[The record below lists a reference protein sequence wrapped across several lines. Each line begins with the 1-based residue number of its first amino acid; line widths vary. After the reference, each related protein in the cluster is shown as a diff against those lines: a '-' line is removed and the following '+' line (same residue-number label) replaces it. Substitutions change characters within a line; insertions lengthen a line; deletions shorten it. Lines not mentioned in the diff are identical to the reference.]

1 MWTVAPVSCIRAFL
15 FSNKIFKIL
24 SSIIIPCYINIKAVV
39 FIYRDSLL
47 IKTMAFLCPFA
58 TYFYTKKYCEEGEN
72 YK

>member
-58 TYFYTKKYCEEGEN
+58 TYFLHEKILRGRGEL
-72 YK
+72 